1 MVIKHVSTDAI
12 VVRTEC
18 PVLVILLAIL
28 FRVAVMLGAIIMV
41 ALAIRFAMVTKHVC
55 TGAIVLAIIMAKH
68 ANVIRRVMDMSHV
81 RATIRVTGIH
91 AHAMAGATR
100 ILLAH
105 ATAQDIL
112 YALAIRHVMA
122 IPRARAIIRVT
133 DLYVRAMQLVTKK
146 DLVQML
152 YRSNCSSGRQIL
164 KWVEVLASN
173 AEVLTEDL

>member
-18 PVLVILLAIL
+18 PVLVILLVIL

-41 ALAIRFAMVTKHVC
+41 AIAIHFAMVTKHVC
-55 TGAIVLAIIMAKH
+55 TAVTLLAIMAKD
-68 ANVIRRVMDMSHV
+68 ANVMGRVMDMSHV

-91 AHAMAGATR
+91 AHAMAGVTR

-152 YRSNCSSGRQIL
+152 YRSNYSS
-164 KWVEVLASN
+164 
-173 AEVLTEDL
+173 